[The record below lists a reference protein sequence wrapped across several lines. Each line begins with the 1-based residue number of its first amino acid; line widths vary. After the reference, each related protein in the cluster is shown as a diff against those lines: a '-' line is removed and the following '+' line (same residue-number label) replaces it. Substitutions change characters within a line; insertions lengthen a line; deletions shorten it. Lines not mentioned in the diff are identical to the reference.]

1 MVIALEG
8 MHFWAKIGYYEEEQ
22 LVGNEIHVDV
32 YVDTKDIVLDGNDD
46 LGSTLNYETID
57 QLCRLEMKKPVKL
70 LETTAI
76 NIHRRIHSQYQDKG
90 IEVKVR
96 ISKISPPLNGPVDRA
111 YIEISG

>member
-1 MVIALEG
+1 MIIALEG
-8 MHFWAKIGYYEEEQ
+8 MHFWSKIGYYEEEQ
-22 LVGNEIHVDV
+22 LVGNEIHIDV
-32 YVDTKDIVLDGNDD
+32 YVDTKEIYSDGNDD
-46 LGSTLNYETID
+46 LGNTLNYETIYH
-57 QLCRLEMKKPVKL
+57 LCRLEMKKPVKL

>member
-46 LGSTLNYETID
+46 LGSTLNYETIY
-57 QLCRLEMKKPVKL
+57 QLCRFEMKKPVKL

>member
-32 YVDTKDIVLDGNDD
+32 YVDIKDIVLDGNDD
-46 LGSTLNYETID
+46 LGSTLNYETIY

-111 YIEISG
+111 TLK

>member
-1 MVIALEG
+1 M
-8 MHFWAKIGYYEEEQ
+8 
-22 LVGNEIHVDV
+22 VGNEIHVDV
-32 YVDTKDIVLDGNDD
+32 YVDTKDIVLYGNDD
-46 LGSTLNYETID
+46 LGSTLNYETIY

>member
-32 YVDTKDIVLDGNDD
+32 YVDTKDLVLDGNDD
-46 LGSTLNYETID
+46 LGSTLNYETIY
-57 QLCRLEMKKPVKL
+57 QLSRLEMKKPVKL

>member
-1 MVIALEG
+1 MIIALEG

-22 LVGNEIHVDV
+22 LVGNEIHIDV
-32 YVDTKDIVLDGNDD
+32 HVDTKEIILDGDDD
-46 LGSTLNYETID
+46 LSSTLNYETIYH
-57 QLCRLEMKKPVKL
+57 LCRLEMKKPVKL
-70 LETTAI
+70 LETMAL
-76 NIHRRIHSQYQDKG
+76 NIHRRIHSQFQDKG

>member
-1 MVIALEG
+1 
-8 MHFWAKIGYYEEEQ
+8 

-32 YVDTKDIVLDGNDD
+32 YVDIKDIVLDGSDD
-46 LGSTLNYETID
+46 LGSTLNYETIY

>member
-1 MVIALEG
+1 MIIALEG

-22 LVGNEIHVDV
+22 LVGNEIHIDV
-32 YVDTKDIVLDGNDD
+32 YVDTKEIYSDGNDD
-46 LGSTLNYETID
+46 LGNTLNYETIYH
-57 QLCRLEMKKPVKL
+57 LCRLEMKKTVKL

>member
-1 MVIALEG
+1 
-8 MHFWAKIGYYEEEQ
+8 
-22 LVGNEIHVDV
+22 
-32 YVDTKDIVLDGNDD
+32 
-46 LGSTLNYETID
+46 
-57 QLCRLEMKKPVKL
+57 MKKPVKL